1 MAHPP
6 RSSSVGDVPYMGWG
20 SGSGGY
26 GSLRGSDVNLYWS
39 VAPPRGYLNMLNF
52 GYMFHLL

>member
-1 MAHPP
+1 MEGRDIA
-6 RSSSVGDVPYMGWG
+6 
-20 SGSGGY
+20 
-26 GSLRGSDVNLYWS
+26 LCRGRDANLYWS